1 MHKIRTE
8 VLYCLGTQ
16 MNLVCRCVMYGK
28 EGLRSIKILRLLA
41 RHNNR
46 FLTDCFCYR
55 FESNVK
61 HEN

>member
-1 MHKIRTE
+1 
-8 VLYCLGTQ
+8 

-46 FLTDCFCYR
+46 FLTDCFLYR

>member
-1 MHKIRTE
+1 
-8 VLYCLGTQ
+8 
-16 MNLVCRCVMYGK
+16 MNLVCSCVMYGK
-28 EGLRSIKILRLLA
+28 EGLKSIKILRLLA